1 VLALELS
8 ELDAVGGVADVEV
21 KHGPD
26 EREAAG
32 LTRKPA
38 LRTVRW

>member
-1 VLALELS
+1 VS
-8 ELDAVGGVADVEV
+8 EEQV

-32 LTRKPA
+32 LAGEPA
-38 LRTVRW
+38 HHFGAPADLTERSFEQVG